1 MEEIK
6 AGLVELLRKAVQ
18 FRGRDDYVPPKD
30 LAVLVDVWDKLGGH
44 VEDGP
49 QEIKVMF
56 ESPEMERW
64 GE

>member
-30 LAVLVDVWDKLGGH
+30 LAVLVDVWEKLSGPD
-44 VEDGP
+44 EAGP
-49 QEIKVMF
+49 QEVKVVF
-56 ESPEMERW
+56 AGKELEVYAE
-64 GE
+64 